1 MAKKKGTNTVTF
13 MILALLVAG
22 LAGFGVTNFGG
33 SLRSVATVGDTEIDV
48 NTYARAVDAQI
59 RRFEAQTGQRLTF
72 QQAQMF
78 GLDRSVL
85 GQLVGEAALEN
96 EAARIGLSAG
106 DQNVGAEIQNA
117 PAFKDVS
124 GAFSRE
130 VYEQSLARSGLSVDA
145 FEARIRSDL
154 AENLLRSAVL
164 RGVTVPDVHA
174 DVLYAYIRETRDVT
188 WARLTADDLAE
199 PLAEPTEDELAAYH
213 EAHTDAFM
221 RPETKVIDYA
231 WLSPDML
238 VDKVEVS
245 EDQLRSLYEE
255 NIEDYVQP
263 ERRLVERLVFSSED
277 QATAAMARLDAE
289 EITFDDLVAER
300 GLELSNIDLG
310 DVTVEDLGAAGEAVF
325 AMAEPGVAGPLP
337 SDLGPALFR
346 MNGILAAHETTFE
359 EAADDLRIEASSDRA
374 RRLIQDSI
382 SPVEDLLAGGAD
394 MALLAERTDME
405 SGTIEW
411 NVDVFDGIAAYDA
424 FRQAAATTR
433 PGDFAQV
440 IEFDDGSIAALTVNE
455 VQEAQVRPLDEVRD
469 AVAEAWTRE
478 QTQAALEAQA
488 EIMADQLRGG
498 REMAGMGLAL
508 ETDRSIARNGFV
520 EGTPPDFIETV
531 FQLERDDIAVLS
543 ADGDAWILRL
553 DQINMPNQE
562 TPEAVNGKAAVSAQI
577 ANEIAAALANAY
589 TRALTEQAGIEIN
602 QAAINAVNTQLQ

>member
-72 QQAQMF
+72 QQAQML

-255 NIEDYVQP
+255 NIDDYVQP

>member
-255 NIEDYVQP
+255 NIDDYVQP